1 MCRDLLPRV
10 SLSEQIRAGLR
21 ELHVGHGINA
31 LSMAMP
37 MTVAVF
43 GLNLCSSVRFRT
55 DAVHSRML
63 FAFQHVQLLIDRPA
77 GGRAFR
83 CLPAASRRRA
93 FPCGF
98 QERLIATVE
107 PWMVLIPPPVS
118 SVGSVSAVLSRRLI
132 LRGNHAVGI
141 ATSIDVD
148 VITVAAPPTTNL
160 MHQTIGVVRW
170 RCAKVS
176 GECCS
181 GDRDYHLEPPYPSGN
196 QRSSIVEVPGG
207 WIIRNPVLR
216 RLNGTFTHH

>member
-118 SVGSVSAVLSRRLI
+118 SVGSVSAVLSRSLI
-132 LRGNHAVGI
+132 LRGYHAVGI
-141 ATSIDVD
+141 TAPVNVD
-148 VITVAAPPTTNL
+148 VIAVPTILNL
-160 MHQTIGVVRW
+160 NQGW
-170 RCAKVS
+170 CFALRCRHSKLK
-176 GECCS
+176 GEEGS
-181 GDRDYHLEPPYPSGN
+181 RSTDEWHHDLLSDSSLVGPIAGETGTSPRSHLALN
-196 QRSSIVEVPGG
+196 TGG
-207 WIIRNPVLR
+207 AMNAR
-216 RLNGTFTHH
+216 

>member
-10 SLSEQIRAGLR
+10 SLSEQIRTGLR

-31 LSMAMP
+31 LTMAMP

-55 DAVHSRML
+55 DAVQSRML

-118 SVGSVSAVLSRRLI
+118 SVGSVSAVLSRSLI
-132 LRGNHAVGI
+132 LRGYHAVGI
-141 ATSIDVD
+141 TAPVNVD
-148 VITVAAPPTTNL
+148 VIAMAAPPTTNL
-160 MHQTIGVVRW
+160 VHQIVGVS
-170 RCAKVS
+170 CGSSGAKVS
-176 GECCS
+176 SEGCS
-181 GDRDYHLEPPYPSGN
+181 SDCDYHLEA
-196 QRSSIVEVPGG
+196 SIPCRLTNVLQLLKFQTAGLYVPRCYG
-207 WIIRNPVLR
+207 V
-216 RLNGTFTHH
+216 